1 MANRPKTTFVDVKQA
16 IEQLEKAAE
25 SVTIQAVMDIAGGG
39 RDQVRDLI
47 QQVMDQRLEAERS
60 REVIGEEA
68 LVALNRAVVQRVEK
82 VTAVIENSLKHARTI
97 EAGLSADVDRLETEK
112 QAAEDALARVNKEFA
127 QFSSD
132 AEAERRAQAAN
143 LSTLQEKLNNRTADL
158 EKSNEALI
166 VARTEVAR
174 LAHYEQDV
182 QELKEDLK
190 KLQDKYLASEGRAAA
205 AEARLEQ
212 YQQIAPLPLRANASP
227 PQLKGKQAS

>member
-1 MANRPKTTFVDVKQA
+1 MANRARTTFDDVKRA
-16 IEQLEKAAE
+16 IEQLEKADG
-25 SVTIQAVMDIAGGG
+25 SVSIQAVMNIAGGG

-68 LVALNRAVVQRVEK
+68 LVALNRAVVRRIEK

-97 EAGLSADVDRLETEK
+97 EDGLSADVNRLETEK

-127 QFSSD
+127 QLSSD
-132 AEAERRAQAAN
+132 AEAERRALADN
-143 LSTLQEKLNNRTADL
+143 LSTLQEQLRIRTEAL
-158 EKSNEALI
+158 EMSNEALI
-166 VARTEVAR
+166 SARTEAAR

-182 QELKEDLK
+182 QEFKQALEILQG
-190 KLQDKYLASEGRAAA
+190 KLLAAEGRAAA

-212 YQQIAPLPLRANASP
+212 YQQIAPLPLQANASP
-227 PQLKGKQAS
+227 PQPKAKQAS